1 MVTLHRPALV
11 FSGSL
16 FLAVQSA
23 FPQVASH
30 GGLAP
35 KLPPSIETAVTAS
48 VAVADHATSLG
59 SVVAG
64 SFVASQQSD
73 DVTEDLREM
82 VTSGSPKS
90 RKSLLDQVWRFDVAG
105 GHNYQLAVEAWHT
118 PNSEHDEFQFS
129 CSRDDQS
136 YTPLLTV
143 SAVAD
148 DDTVLLAPFPVDASG
163 TLYVRVEDTDETA
176 GAKSPDSLFVDYL
189 AVLSDDSSP
198 DQTPPSAPFA
208 LMATPGDSQVTLDWS
223 DWAEWD
229 LAGAH
234 VYRSTTGAEPWTQL
248 TVAPAGGQFVDAT
261 AANLTIYYY
270 RVRAADVAGNLSEP
284 TGSLMAVPRPAGV
297 GTVLM
302 HVSKLALTQQAVS
315 SGWRQGRA
323 DVTVV
328 DENGAPV
335 AGALVTG
342 AFTGAISQSKS
353 ATTGANGVATILS
366 TQALKG
372 SFSFSFCVTSVT
384 QSTKIYVPAQNST
397 SCGSK

>member
-16 FLAVQSA
+16 FLAFQSA
-23 FPQVASH
+23 VPQVASH
-30 GGLAP
+30 GAAA
-35 KLPPSIETAVTAS
+35 KLPPSIQAAGTAS
-48 VAVADHATSLG
+48 VAAADHATALG
-59 SVVAG
+59 SVAAG
-64 SFVASQQSD
+64 SFVATHQSD
-73 DVTEDLREM
+73 DAAEELREM

-90 RKSLLDQVWRFDVAG
+90 RKSLLDHVWRFDVAG

-118 PNSEHDEFQFS
+118 PNSEHDDFVFS
-129 CSRDDQS
+129 FSRDDQG
-136 YTPLLTV
+136 YTPLVTV
-143 SAVAD
+143 SSVAD
-148 DDTVLLAPFPVDASG
+148 DDSVQLAAFPVDASG
-163 TLYVRVEDTDETA
+163 TLYVRVEDTNETA
-176 GAKSPDSLFVDYL
+176 GAKLPDSLFVDYL
-189 AVLSDDSSP
+189 AVLSDDADP

-208 LMATPGDSQVTLDWS
+208 LVATPGDAQVALDWS

-234 VYRSTTGAEPWTQL
+234 VDRSTTDGEPWTQL
-248 TVAPAGGQFVDAT
+248 TVAPAGGPFVDAT

-270 RVRAADVAGNLSEP
+270 RVRAADVAGNLSAP
-284 TGSLMAVPRPAGV
+284 SGSVMAVPRPAGV

-302 HVSKLALTQQAVS
+302 HVSKLALSQQAVS
-315 SGWRQGRA
+315 AGWRQGRA

-342 AFTGAISQSKS
+342 AFSGAISQSKS

-384 QSTKIYVPAQNST
+384 QPTKIYVPTQNSAT
-397 SCGSK
+397 CGSK